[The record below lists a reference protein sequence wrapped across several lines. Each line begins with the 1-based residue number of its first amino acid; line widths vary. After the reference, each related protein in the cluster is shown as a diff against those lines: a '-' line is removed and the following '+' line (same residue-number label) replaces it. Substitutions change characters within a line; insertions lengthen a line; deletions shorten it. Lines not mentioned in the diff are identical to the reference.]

1 MRASSSR
8 RRSILMQL
16 ARSNDKRFG
25 RRAWQELSVQ
35 RPECSF
41 QKPRLPELCCRARG
55 CFFEVGISS
64 LPGSDSRDSC
74 PHGRP
79 LWNPRAA
86 ASFQRRSGS
95 GAPESLPTMRAAI
108 QTIPSPCPLPTGALM
123 NNSTTGTRT
132 RVARVRAE
140 YPNQLD
146 YSGFCFCTVVFHT
159 NARSGPACLAG
170 LPPEGIRSTTY
181 NSSCARSHADLMRLM
196 LMIQTTRCDAPNSGI
211 R

>member
-64 LPGSDSRDSC
+64 FPGSDSRDSC

-95 GAPESLPTMRAAI
+95 GAPESLPTMLAAI

-123 NNSTTGTRT
+123 NNSATGTRT
-132 RVARVRAE
+132 RVARMRAE

-146 YSGFCFCTVVFHT
+146 YSG
-159 NARSGPACLAG
+159 LA
-170 LPPEGIRSTTY
+170 LRIFLDYHSLLWPTTAYNPE
-181 NSSCARSHADLMRLM
+181 
-196 LMIQTTRCDAPNSGI
+196 
-211 R
+211 